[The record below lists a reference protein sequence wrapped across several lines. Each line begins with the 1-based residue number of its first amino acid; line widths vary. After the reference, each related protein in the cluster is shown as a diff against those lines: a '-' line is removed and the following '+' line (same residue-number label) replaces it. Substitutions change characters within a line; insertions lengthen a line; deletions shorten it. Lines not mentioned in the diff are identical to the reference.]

1 MMWIGN
7 QPALGMIDNP
17 GVNSLSEHYRR
28 MRVYPRGLDM
38 TLANAFAAMETIPN
52 VDTTES
58 TSLFDGGTD
67 LSGTDKWV
75 GGVLAP
81 NGKIY
86 GIPFYSTTVLC
97 IDPSNNTVST
107 FGSLTGSGK
116 WIGGVL
122 APNGKIYG
130 IPLESTTVLCIDPS
144 NNTISTF
151 GSLSG
156 SGKWYG
162 GVLAPN
168 GKIYGIPCNST
179 TVLCI
184 DPSNNTIST
193 FGSLS
198 GTYKWYGGYLRL
210 TVRFTGYL
218 LTAQQFLHRSL

>member
-1 MMWIGN
+1 MWIGN

-38 TLANAFAAMETIPN
+38 TLANAFAAIGTIPN

-58 TSLFDGGTD
+58 TSLFDGGTE
-67 LSGTDKWV
+67 LAGSAKWV

-86 GIPFYSTTVLC
+86 GIPYTSTTVLC
-97 IDPSNNTVST
+97 IDPSNDTTST
-107 FGSLTGSGK
+107 FGSLSGAYK

-130 IPLESTTVLCIDPS
+130 IP
-144 NNTISTF
+144 F
-151 GSLSG
+151 
-156 SGKWYG
+156 
-162 GVLAPN
+162 
-168 GKIYGIPCNST
+168 NST

-184 DPSNNTIST
+184 DGI
-193 FGSLS
+193 GSMS
-198 GTYKWYGGYLRL
+198 SAKNAL
-210 TVRFTGYL
+210 THPF
-218 LTAQQFLHRSL
+218 FNKF

>member
-1 MMWIGN
+1 MWIGN

-67 LSGTDKWV
+67 LSG
-75 GGVLAP
+75 
-81 NGKIY
+81 
-86 GIPFYSTTVLC
+86 
-97 IDPSNNTVST
+97 
-107 FGSLTGSGK
+107 SGK

-130 IPLESTTVLCIDPS
+130 IPSNSTTVLCIDPSDNTITTFGSLSSDLYKWYGEVLAPNGKIYGIPSSSTTVLCIDPS
-144 NNTISTF
+144 NNTTSTF

-156 SGKWYG
+156 TGKWVG

-168 GKIYGIPCNST
+168 GKIYGIPLNST

-184 DPSNNTIST
+184 DGI
-193 FGSLS
+193 GSMS
-198 GTYKWYGGYLRL
+198 SAKNAL
-210 TVRFTGYL
+210 THPF
-218 LTAQQFLHRSL
+218 FNKF

>member
-1 MMWIGN
+1 MWIGN

-67 LSGTDKWV
+67 LSG
-75 GGVLAP
+75 
-81 NGKIY
+81 
-86 GIPFYSTTVLC
+86 
-97 IDPSNNTVST
+97 
-107 FGSLTGSGK
+107 SGK

-130 IPLESTTVLCIDPS
+130 IPSSSTTVLCIDPS
-144 NNTISTF
+144 NNTTSTF

-156 SGKWYG
+156 IGKWAG

-168 GKIYGIPCNST
+168 GKIYGIPLNST

-184 DPSNNTIST
+184 DGI
-193 FGSLS
+193 GSMS
-198 GTYKWYGGYLRL
+198 SAKNAL
-210 TVRFTGYL
+210 THPF
-218 LTAQQFLHRSL
+218 FNKF